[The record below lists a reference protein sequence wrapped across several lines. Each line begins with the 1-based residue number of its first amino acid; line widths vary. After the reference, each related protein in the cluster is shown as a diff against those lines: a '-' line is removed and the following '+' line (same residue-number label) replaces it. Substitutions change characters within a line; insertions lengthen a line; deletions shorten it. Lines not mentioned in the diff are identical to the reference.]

1 MKLNIRT
8 PSEKMK
14 SVKASCMSAPFGEK
28 RAAAMK
34 HYYSAETAHIAK
46 NDAKM
51 NIELDAAMHALPCH
65 HTHGAIPGKP
75 NIGQPAALRELA
87 KVVSLRT

>member
-1 MKLNIRT
+1 MKLNTST

-14 SVKASCMSAPFGEK
+14 SVKAICMNAPFGEK

-34 HYYSAETAHIAK
+34 HYYSAETARTAK

-51 NIELDAAMHALPCH
+51 NKELDAAKRAL
-65 HTHGAIPGKP
+65 A
-75 NIGQPAALRELA
+75 
-87 KVVSLRT
+87 